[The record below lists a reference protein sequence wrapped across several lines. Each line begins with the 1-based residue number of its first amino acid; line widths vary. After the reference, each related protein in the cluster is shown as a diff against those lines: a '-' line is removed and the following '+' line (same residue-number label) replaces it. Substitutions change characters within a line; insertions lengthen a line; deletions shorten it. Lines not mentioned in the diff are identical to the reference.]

1 MITIFLTS
9 IYIKMKMKMKR
20 YTNMENNNEKC
31 SPMSE
36 IYEIIVKQLTQQL
49 KDTPGM
55 TRDEYLKASIELLK
69 KYE

>member
-1 MITIFLTS
+1 
-9 IYIKMKMKMKR
+9 MKMKR

>member
-1 MITIFLTS
+1 
-9 IYIKMKMKMKR
+9 MKMKR

-55 TRDEYLKASIELLK
+55 TRDEYLKVSIELLK

>member
-1 MITIFLTS
+1 
-9 IYIKMKMKMKR
+9 MKMKMKR

>member
-9 IYIKMKMKMKR
+9 IYIKMKMKR

-55 TRDEYLKASIELLK
+55 TRDEYLKVSIELLK